1 MSKVILTTES
11 GADIPTDLAKKHNI
25 RIVPMH
31 VIMDDIDHLD
41 GSFPVTVLY
50 DYYERTKKT
59 PSTTATN
66 PNEYASFFE
75 KIRAE
80 HPDSVIVH
88 IGYTS
93 KASSSFQSAVLAAE
107 DFGDIHLIDAL
118 NVSGGLAAIVL
129 YAADLLEREPEI
141 AVEKLVSAIEAVV
154 PRTHFSFMPSGLEFL
169 RAGGRVSNATY
180 LGASLLKIKPT
191 IELIDGKLVSTKKYR
206 GKMSRVVVDFFDDYL
221 KAYAIDD
228 KKLYLIQSLGLDEEI
243 MTQME
248 NYAKEKGFQDVTWVQ
263 TGGVIT
269 SHGGPGA
276 FGIAGIE
283 KSKNDDQ

>member
-31 VIMDDIDHLD
+31 VIMDDVDYLD
-41 GSFPVTVLY
+41 GTFPVQNLI

-66 PNEYASFFE
+66 PNEYTAFFE
-75 KIRAE
+75 KIRSA
-80 HPDSVIVH
+80 HPDSSIVH

-107 DFGDIHLIDAL
+107 DFEDIHLIDAL

-129 YAADLLEREPEI
+129 YAADLLEQEPDI
-141 AVEKLVSAIEAVV
+141 AVERLVAAVEAVV

-169 RAGGRVSNATY
+169 RAGGRVSNAAY

-221 KAYAIDD
+221 KTYDIDN
-228 KKLYLIQSLGLDEEI
+228 KKLYLILSLGLEAEI
-243 MTQME
+243 MNQME
-248 NYAKEKGFQDVTWVQ
+248 TYAKEKGFQDVTWVQ
-263 TGGVIT
+263 TGCVIT

-283 KSKNDDQ
+283 K

>member
-31 VIMDDIDHLD
+31 VIMDDVDYLD
-41 GSFPVTVLY
+41 GTFPVQNLI

-66 PNEYASFFE
+66 PNEYTAFFE
-75 KIRAE
+75 KIRSE
-80 HPDSVIVH
+80 HPDSSIVH

-93 KASSSFQSAVLAAE
+93 RASSSFQSAVLAAE
-107 DFGDIHLIDAL
+107 EFDNIHLIDAL

-129 YAADLLEREPEI
+129 YAADLLEQEPDI
-141 AVEKLVSAIEAVV
+141 AVEQLVSAVEAVV

-169 RAGGRVSNATY
+169 RAGGRVSNAAY

-221 KAYAIDD
+221 KTYDIDN
-228 KKLYLIQSLGLDEEI
+228 KKLYLILSLGLEAAI
-243 MTQME
+243 MNQME
-248 NYAKEKGFQDVTWVQ
+248 TYAKEKGFHDVTWVQ
-263 TGGVIT
+263 TGCVIT

-283 KSKNDDQ
+283 K

>member
-1 MSKVILTTES
+1 MSRVILTTES
-11 GADIPTDLAKKHNI
+11 GADVPADLAKQHNI

-41 GSFPVTVLY
+41 GSFPVTDLV

-66 PNEYASFFE
+66 PNEYTAFFE
-75 KIRAE
+75 QIRSE
-80 HPDSVIVH
+80 HPDSSIVH

-93 KASSSFQSAVLAAE
+93 KASSSFQSAVLAAD
-107 DFGDIHLIDAL
+107 DFENIHLIDAL

-129 YAADLLEREPEI
+129 YAADLLEQEPDI
-141 AVEKLVSAIEAVV
+141 AVDRLVAAVEAVV

-169 RAGGRVSNATY
+169 RAGGRVSNAAY

-206 GKMSRVVVDFFDDYL
+206 GKMSRVVVVFFDDYL
-221 KAYAIDD
+221 KAYAIDG
-228 KKLYLIQSLGLDEEI
+228 KKLYLIHSIGLDDAI
-243 MTQME
+243 MSQME
-248 NYAKEKGFQDVTWVQ
+248 TYAKEKGFRDITWIQ
-263 TGGVIT
+263 TGCVIT

-283 KSKNDDQ
+283 TTVDGE

>member
-1 MSKVILTTES
+1 MSRVILTTES

-25 RIVPMH
+25 QIVSMH

-41 GSFPVTVLY
+41 GSFPVTDLY

-66 PNEYASFFE
+66 PNEYTAFFE
-75 KIRAE
+75 KIRSE
-80 HPDSVIVH
+80 QPDSIIVH

-107 DFGDIHLIDAL
+107 DFENIHLIDAL

-129 YAADLLEREPEI
+129 YAADLFEQEPDI
-141 AVEKLVSAIEAVV
+141 AVEKLVAAIKAAV

-169 RAGGRVSNATY
+169 RAGGRVSNAAY

-206 GKMSRVVVDFFDDYL
+206 GKMSRVVVDFF
-221 KAYAIDD
+221 
-228 KKLYLIQSLGLDEEI
+228 
-243 MTQME
+243 
-248 NYAKEKGFQDVTWVQ
+248 
-263 TGGVIT
+263 
-269 SHGGPGA
+269 
-276 FGIAGIE
+276 
-283 KSKNDDQ
+283 

>member
-1 MSKVILTTES
+1 MSRVILTTES
-11 GADIPTDLAKKHNI
+11 GADIPTELAKKHTI

-31 VIMDDIDHLD
+31 VIMDDVDHLD
-41 GSFPVTVLY
+41 GSFPVTDLY
-50 DYYERTKKT
+50 DYYERTKKA

-66 PNEYASFFE
+66 PNEYTAFFE
-75 KIRAE
+75 KIRSE
-80 HPDSVIVH
+80 HPESSIVH

-107 DFGDIHLIDAL
+107 DFENIYLIDAL

-129 YAADLLEREPEI
+129 YAADLLEKEPDI
-141 AVEKLVSAIEAVV
+141 AVEAVV

-169 RAGGRVSNATY
+169 RAGGRVSNTAY

-191 IELIDGKLVSTKKYR
+191 IELIDGKLVSAKKYR

-228 KKLYLIQSLGLDEEI
+228 NKLYLIHSLGLDEEI
-243 MTQME
+243 MT
-248 NYAKEKGFQDVTWVQ
+248 
-263 TGGVIT
+263 
-269 SHGGPGA
+269 
-276 FGIAGIE
+276 
-283 KSKNDDQ
+283 

>member
-1 MSKVILTTES
+1 MSRVILTTES
-11 GADIPTDLAKKHNI
+11 GADIPTELAKKHTI

-31 VIMDDIDHLD
+31 VIMDDVDHLD
-41 GSFPVTVLY
+41 GSFPVTDLY
-50 DYYERTKKT
+50 DYYGRTKKT

-66 PNEYASFFE
+66 PNEYTAFFE
-75 KIRAE
+75 KIRSE
-80 HPDSVIVH
+80 QPDSIIVH

-107 DFGDIHLIDAL
+107 DFENIHLIDAL

-129 YAADLLEREPEI
+129 YAADLLEKEPDI
-141 AVEKLVSAIEAVV
+141 AVGKLVSAIESVV

-169 RAGGRVSNATY
+169 RAGGRVSNAAY

-221 KAYAIDD
+221 KTYAIDEN
-228 KKLYLIQSLGLDEEI
+228 KLYLIQSLGLGEEI
-243 MTQME
+243 MNQME
-248 NYAKEKGFQDVTWVQ
+248 KYAKETGYQDVNWIQ

-269 SHGGPGA
+269 AHGGPGA

-283 KSKNDDQ
+283 KTGNAE

>member
-1 MSKVILTTES
+1 MSRVILTTES
-11 GADIPTDLAKKHNI
+11 GADVPADLAEQHNI
-25 RIVPMH
+25 QVVPMH

-41 GSFPVTVLY
+41 GSFPVSDLV
-50 DYYERTKKT
+50 DYYDRTKKT

-66 PNEYASFFE
+66 PNEYTAFFE
-75 KIRAE
+75 NIRSKY
-80 HPDSVIVH
+80 PDCSIVH

-107 DFGDIHLIDAL
+107 DFENIHLIDAL

-129 YAADLLEREPEI
+129 YAADLLEKEPDI
-141 AVEKLVSAIEAVV
+141 AVEKLVAAVEAVV

-169 RAGGRVSNATY
+169 RAGGRVSNAAY

-221 KAYAIDD
+221 KAYDIDN
-228 KKLYLIQSLGLDEEI
+228 KKLYLILSLGLDKAI

-248 NYAKEKGFQDVTWVQ
+248 NYAKEKGFPDVTWVE
-263 TGGVIT
+263 TGCVIT

-283 KSKNDDQ
+283 KQ